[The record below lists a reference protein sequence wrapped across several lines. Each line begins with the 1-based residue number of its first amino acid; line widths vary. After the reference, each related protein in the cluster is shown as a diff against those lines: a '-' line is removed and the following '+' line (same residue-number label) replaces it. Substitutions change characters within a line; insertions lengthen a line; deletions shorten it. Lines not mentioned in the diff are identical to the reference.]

1 MPVALDE
8 SEDHEKN
15 VEGIPDYEIPKSFAD
30 ESFRLIDNDKND
42 NKSDSRQNSV
52 ERDDDNFTFI
62 YYEEL
67 ALVVERTKI

>member
-1 MPVALDE
+1 MPVPLDE

-15 VEGIPDYEIPKSFAD
+15 VEGILNYEIPKSFAD

-42 NKSDSRQNSV
+42 NKSDSGQNSV